1 MSNIEWTGS
10 TWNPILG
17 CSKISAGCRNCYAIN
32 QSFRNWKMAEG
43 LPENKR
49 GRLAYYEGLT
59 KGFDDWTGKLVFVPE
74 ALEIPLKRKKPE
86 TYFVNSMFH
95 DNVEDEW
102 LDLIFAVMAL
112 TPQHTYQ
119 ILTKRPERMKKYF
132 ADLEGRRKTIAKLI
146 VTPGSLIY
154 DLSFRIKNKHLFGL
168 PLPNVW
174 LGVSVENQKAANERI
189 PLLLRIPAAIRF
201 LSCEPLLEFVDLTK
215 CGNDDYLVN
224 ALNGESYGITRRKGI
239 YSGIDWVIVGGQSG
253 RGARD
258 CEVEWLEEISEQCL
272 AADVSIFVKQLG
284 SKPIGIDIKLS
295 DKKDGLSETQ
305 SLRY

>member
-32 QSFRNWKMAEG
+32 QAFRNWKMAEG

-86 TYFVNSMFH
+86 TYFVNSMSDMFH

-102 LDLIFAVMAL
+102 LDQVWDVMKR

-119 ILTKRPERMKKYF
+119 ILTKRPHRMK
-132 ADLEGRRKTIAKLI
+132 ARLQGTE
-146 VTPGSLIY
+146 
-154 DLSFRIKNKHLFGL
+154 

-174 LGVSVENQKAANERI
+174 LGVSVENQKAADERI
-189 PLLLRIPAAIRF
+189 PLLLETPAAIRF
-201 LSCEPLLEFVDLTK
+201 LSCEPLLEFVDLSRW
-215 CGNDDYLVN
+215 LPIQ
-224 ALNGESYGITRRKGI
+224 LEESGWEKYPEMNSLTF
-239 YSGIDWVIVGGQSG
+239 DWVIVGGESG
-253 RGARD
+253 RGARS
-258 CEVEWLEEISEQCL
+258 CEVEWLEEITEKCL

-284 SKPIGIDIKLS
+284 SKPTGIDIKLS
-295 DKKDGLSETQ
+295 DKKGGNFDQFPE
-305 SLRY
+305 SLQFRQMPKSLGA